1 MLDVPYIL
9 LIPEKVKIKKPLD
22 VNKISESF
30 GYHFNDVENDSK
42 EIDQK
47 IQELVTI
54 LDRTV
59 LNKNQIQKYQNRINA
74 AFQNT
79 VSSTDLV
86 KPFTSQ
92 KEESTLSREEL
103 LDNLGKLL
111 NNNEIDSN
119 VSKRYLRKNAFQKFL
134 ICVIGII
141 LIATGFAMIIMP
153 APPSF
158 ELFTVFYFNANDGVT
173 IMDLVS
179 LLIILSGVFLFVLNL
194 NKK

>member
-1 MLDVPYIL
+1 M
-9 LIPEKVKIKKPLD
+9 KIKKPLD

-158 ELFTVFYFNANDGVT
+158 ELFTVFYFNPNDGVT